1 VNKEKVFKILSIFGT
16 RPEAIK
22 MAPVVTRLDA
32 LAAGSGGAIESK
44 TLITAQHRQMLDDAL
59 RIFDI
64 KAGAD
69 LDLMSENQS
78 LHELTSKILI
88 KTSEYLIA
96 EKPDLVLVHGDTTT
110 TMAAAL
116 AAFYQ
121 KIRVAHVEAGLRTRD
136 IYAPFP
142 EEINRRVCDVIAN
155 IHFAPTANARNNL
168 LKDGIA
174 PQNIFVT
181 GNTVVDALYYI
192 LKNKA
197 IPVSSPRVQKA
208 MAENKKIILVT
219 AHRRENFGGPFE
231 RICDAFYKIVSE
243 NPEAVIVYPVHMNPN
258 VKNAVERKFNE
269 FEGAAKERI
278 ILESPMPY
286 LEFVTLM
293 NQAYIILTDSGGIQ
307 EEGATLSKPV
317 LVMREDTER
326 PEVIEAGCA
335 ILVGSDIDKI
345 SGAVKQLIE
354 SKAAY
359 DKMACGSSCYGD
371 GSASVKIAAVIEKIA
386 AAIKK

>member
-1 VNKEKVFKILSIFGT
+1 MSIFGT

-22 MAPVVTRLDA
+22 MAPVVSRLET
-32 LAAGSGGAIESK
+32 LAASSNGAFESK
-44 TLITAQHRQMLDDAL
+44 ILITSQHRQMLDETMK
-59 RIFDI
+59 IFGM

-78 LHELTSKILI
+78 LHGLTSKILI
-88 KTSEYLIA
+88 KASEYLIA

-110 TMAAAL
+110 AMAASL

-121 KIRVAHVEAGLRTRD
+121 KIRVAHVEAGLRTRNV
-136 IYAPFP
+136 YAPFP
-142 EEINRRVCDVIAN
+142 EEINRRVCGVIAN
-155 IHFAPTANARNNL
+155 IHFAPTETARKNL
-168 LKDGIA
+168 LKEGVA
-174 PQNIFVT
+174 SESIFVT

-208 MAENKKIILVT
+208 LSENKKIILVT

-231 RICDAFYKIVSE
+231 RICDAFYKIVNE

-269 FEGAAKERI
+269 FKGAAKERI
-278 ILESPMPY
+278 ILEAPMPY

-293 NQAYIILTDSGGIQ
+293 NLAYIILSDSGGIQ

-326 PEVIEAGCA
+326 PEVIESGCA

-345 SGAVKQLIE
+345 SGAVKHLFE

-371 GSASVKIAAVIEKIA
+371 GSASVKIAAVIEKLA
-386 AAIKK
+386 AATKNSF

>member
-1 VNKEKVFKILSIFGT
+1 LSIFGT

-22 MAPVVTRLDA
+22 MAPVVSRLET
-32 LAAGSGGAIESK
+32 LAASSNGAFESK
-44 TLITAQHRQMLDDAL
+44 ILITAQHRQMLDETMK
-59 RIFDI
+59 IFGM

-78 LHELTSKILI
+78 LHGLTSKILI
-88 KTSEYLIA
+88 KASEYLIA

-110 TMAAAL
+110 AMAASL

-121 KIRVAHVEAGLRTRD
+121 KIRVAHVEAGLRTRNV
-136 IYAPFP
+136 YAPFP
-142 EEINRRVCDVIAN
+142 EEINRRVCGVIAN
-155 IHFAPTANARNNL
+155 IHFAPTETARKNL
-168 LKDGIA
+168 LKEGVA
-174 PQNIFVT
+174 SESIFVT

-208 MAENKKIILVT
+208 LSENKKIILVT

-231 RICDAFYKIVSE
+231 RICDAFYKIVNE

-269 FEGAAKERI
+269 FKGAAKERI
-278 ILESPMPY
+278 ILEAPMPY

-293 NQAYIILTDSGGIQ
+293 NLAYIILSDSGGIQ

-326 PEVIEAGCA
+326 PEVIESGCA

-345 SGAVKQLIE
+345 SGAVKHLFE

-371 GSASVKIAAVIEKIA
+371 GSASVKIAAVIEKLA
-386 AAIKK
+386 AATKNSF

>member
-1 VNKEKVFKILSIFGT
+1 MNKEKVFKILSIFGT

-22 MAPVVTRLDA
+22 MAPVVARLDE
-32 LAAGSGGAIESK
+32 LAAASRGAIESK

-59 RIFDI
+59 KIFDI

-96 EKPDLVLVHGDTTT
+96 EKPDIVLVHGDTTT
-110 TMAAAL
+110 TMAASL

-136 IYAPFP
+136 IYSPFP

-155 IHFAPTANARNNL
+155 IHFAPTENARKNL
-168 LKDGIA
+168 IKDGVA
-174 PQNIFVT
+174 PEGIFIT

-197 IPVSSPRVQKA
+197 IPVKSPRVQKA
-208 MAENKKIILVT
+208 LSENKKIILVT

-231 RICDAFYKIVSE
+231 RICDAFYKIVNE

-258 VKNAVERKFNE
+258 VKNAVEGKFNE
-269 FEGAAKERI
+269 FEGRAKERI
-278 ILESPMPY
+278 ILEAPMPY

-335 ILVGSDIDKI
+335 ILVGSDIEKI
-345 SGAVKQLIE
+345 SSAVKLLIE

-359 DKMACGSSCYGD
+359 DKMACGSKCYGD
-371 GSASVKIAAVIEKIA
+371 GDASVKITAVIEKLA
-386 AAIKK
+386 AGIKK

>member
-1 VNKEKVFKILSIFGT
+1 MSIFGT

-22 MAPVVTRLDA
+22 MAPVVSRLET
-32 LAAGSGGAIESK
+32 LAASSNGAFESK
-44 TLITAQHRQMLDDAL
+44 ILITAQHRQMLDETMK
-59 RIFDI
+59 IFGM

-78 LHELTSKILI
+78 LHGLTSKILI
-88 KTSEYLIA
+88 KASEYLIA

-110 TMAAAL
+110 AMAASL

-121 KIRVAHVEAGLRTRD
+121 KIRVAHVEAGLRTRNV
-136 IYAPFP
+136 YAPFP
-142 EEINRRVCDVIAN
+142 EEINRRVCGVIAN
-155 IHFAPTANARNNL
+155 IHFAPTETARKNL
-168 LKDGIA
+168 LKEGVA
-174 PQNIFVT
+174 SESIFVT

-208 MAENKKIILVT
+208 LSENKKIILVT

-231 RICDAFYKIVSE
+231 RICDAFYKIVNE

-269 FEGAAKERI
+269 FKGAAKERI
-278 ILESPMPY
+278 ILEAPMPY

-293 NQAYIILTDSGGIQ
+293 NLAYIILSDSGGIQ

-326 PEVIEAGCA
+326 PEVIESGCA

-345 SGAVKQLIE
+345 SGAVKHLFE

-371 GSASVKIAAVIEKIA
+371 GSASVKIAAVIEKLA
-386 AAIKK
+386 AATKNSF